1 MKGGLIWA
9 ENDWKGHG
17 EQYDITSMYPSLM
30 CKMQWP
36 VRKGEFQTIDNFEY
50 NNQGQIFTYYGL
62 FKAKIE
68 KQKNRNKL
76 FRDNSSGI

>member
-9 ENDWKGHG
+9 ENDWKGYG

-36 VRKGEFQTIDNFEY
+36 VRKGEFQTVDNFEY
-50 NNQGQIFTYYGL
+50 NNRGQIFTYYGL
-62 FKAKIE
+62 FKAKR
-68 KQKNRNKL
+68 KT
-76 FRDNSSGI
+76 